1 MARTNNILREPV
13 FSPEK
18 FFAKEGQKGMT
29 MTSADKLANLA
40 KERNRED
47 QSYVDNIQFYTKTVQ
62 SLMVPQTDQLSS
74 HNGVVLSKGYEGND
88 ETFDKVEKSLAR
100 IARFNAFI
108 TWVREAISAK
118 TALLQAVQSEN
129 IVEWCKKNDIVYPE
143 NKCFT
148 NQFTVQQELNNHRA
162 SLEEDENA
170 MARYYINQAKASV
183 YGQAIHPGGP
193 IDVAR
198 RELITSKTK
207 PSTVTGQ
214 GQDTIITTMI
224 PTAEP
229 DKVSDFYMKLQS
241 EWRDCESAMN
251 KAKSQWNDAD
261 AETELRI
268 SAKQSADMKAADALM
283 REAQSKFDI
292 WKLEETKKISKLKIY
307 IPIALQGVLDELLAL
322 GKEKVEDNER

>member
-1 MARTNNILREPV
+1 MARTNNTLREPV
-13 FSPEK
+13 FNPDR

-29 MTSADKLANLA
+29 MTAADKLANLA

-47 QSYVDNIQFYTKTVQ
+47 QSYVDNVQFYTKTVQ
-62 SLMVPQTDQLSS
+62 SLMAPQNTQTPF
-74 HNGVVLSKGYEGND
+74 NGAVLSEGYPGDE
-88 ETFDKVEKSLAR
+88 ETFKKIEECLAR
-100 IARFNAFI
+100 IARYNAFI

-118 TALLQAVQSEN
+118 TALMQAIQSES
-129 IVEWCKKNDIVYPE
+129 IVEWCKKNDVLYPE

-214 GQDTIITTMI
+214 GQDTIITTMV

-229 DKVSDFYMKLQS
+229 DKVTDFYMKLQG
-241 EWRDCESAMN
+241 EWRDCESSMN

-261 AETELRI
+261 TETELRI
-268 SAKQSADMKAADALM
+268 TAKQNADMKAADALM
-283 REAQSKFDI
+283 REAQSKYDT
-292 WKLEETKKISKLKIY
+292 WKLEETKKVSKLKIY
-307 IPIALQGVLDELLAL
+307 IPAALQGVLDELLAL
-322 GKEKVEDNER
+322 GKDKADEVLD